1 MKKFICIM
9 FLLPAVIFGQEK
21 SSNDSTSVW
30 NKQLITG
37 FNISQVSYSSN
48 WVEGGE
54 NTVSWTTTMDAK
66 FEKDTEQEN
75 WTTTGKLRYG
85 QTKQEDIGIRKTID
99 KIDFSTAYIYK
110 YKRVFNPFIS
120 GALRTQFSTGYK
132 YEGTE
137 RTPRSDF
144 VDPLYL
150 TQSAGAGF
158 IFRKALKTKIG
169 AALKETFA
177 STYAEWGYT
186 DDPDTPEIEKYKIE
200 TGMSSETTYYKKFS
214 KNFLVD
220 SKLELFSAFD
230 GINNVDIVFEN
241 TFTAYVAKYITVKF
255 ETLLYY
261 DQNVSKKILLKQTL
275 GMGFSYSLF

>member
-1 MKKFICIM
+1 ML
-9 FLLPAVIFGQEK
+9 LLPAVVFGKEK

-37 FNISQVSYSSN
+37 FNISQVSYSN
-48 WVEGGE
+48 WVRGGE
-54 NTVSWTTTMDAK
+54 SAVSWTTTMDAK
-66 FEKDTEQEN
+66 FEKDTKQEN
-75 WTTTGKLRYG
+75 WTTTSKLRYG
-85 QTKQEDIGIRKTID
+85 QTKQENIGIRTTID

-110 YKRVFNPFIS
+110 YRRALNPFIS

-132 YEGTE
+132 YSGTE
-137 RTPRSDF
+137 RSPRSDF
-144 VDPLYL
+144 IDPLYL
-150 TQSAGAGF
+150 IQSAGAGF
-158 IFRKALKTKIG
+158 IFSKALKVKIG
-169 AALKETFA
+169 GALKETFA
-177 STYAEWGYT
+177 STYAHLGYT

-200 TGMSSETTYYKKFS
+200 RGISSVTTFYHKFS

-261 DQNVSKKILLKQTL
+261 DQNVSKEIQLKQTL
-275 GMGFSYSLF
+275 GMGLSYSLF